1 MVKKNWTRNQ
11 TSASEII
18 TGETFTA
25 FLGSRKRF
33 CSLKGRRFIK
43 RFVYDRTRLNLASE
57 LDQRLRTKMEAEVGS
72 KTIPDGLFS
81 GFEVFTR
88 PK

>member
-1 MVKKNWTRNQ
+1 M
-11 TSASEII
+11 
-18 TGETFTA
+18 
-25 FLGSRKRF
+25 
-33 CSLKGRRFIK
+33 
-43 RFVYDRTRLNLASE
+43 ASE